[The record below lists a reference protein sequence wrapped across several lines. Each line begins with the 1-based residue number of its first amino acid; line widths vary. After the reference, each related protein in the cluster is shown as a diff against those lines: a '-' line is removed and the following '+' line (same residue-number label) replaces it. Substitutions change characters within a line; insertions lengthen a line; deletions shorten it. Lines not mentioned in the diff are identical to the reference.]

1 MAINNGDFVRL
12 NFTGKVQEND
22 EIFDTT
28 FEDVAKEANLFN
40 ENKEYKPIPIIV
52 GGNHLLPAIEE
63 AIVGLEEGDSKTI
76 EIDSENAFGPRNRQ
90 LIQLIPMK
98 EFKKQ
103 GMTPVPG
110 MIITSEGNNGKILT
124 VNGGRVKVDFNH
136 ELAGKD
142 LIFDVD
148 VVEIIDND
156 EDKIKSMIELHY
168 ATPNMDIDKTV
179 VDIDGDVVNIT
190 LDEITK
196 FDQQR
201 SYMEVT
207 MARFKIAKD
216 IWDNTE
222 FEKVNFVDSFGKKQ
236 EEDEEAEEE

>member
-142 LIFDVD
+142 LTFDVD

-168 ATPNMDIDKTV
+168 AFPNMDIDKTV

-236 EEDEEAEEE
+236 EEDEESEEE

>member
-1 MAINNGDFVRL
+1 MAINKGDFVRL

-28 FEDVAKEANLFN
+28 FEDVAKEADLFD

-236 EEDEEAEEE
+236 EEDEESEEE

>member
-12 NFTGKVQEND
+12 NFTGKIQEND

-28 FEDVAKEANLFN
+28 FEDVAKEADLFD

-63 AIVGLEEGDSKTI
+63 AIVGLDAGDSKTI

-103 GMTPVPG
+103 CMTPVPG
-110 MIITSEGNNGKILT
+110 MKITSDGNTGRILT

-142 LIFDVD
+142 LTFDVD

-236 EEDEEAEEE
+236 EEDEESEEE

>member
-236 EEDEEAEEE
+236 EEDEESEEE

>member
-28 FEDVAKEANLFN
+28 FEDVAKEADLFN

-236 EEDEEAEEE
+236 EEDEESEEE

>member
-90 LIQLIPMK
+90 LIQLIPMR

-236 EEDEEAEEE
+236 EEDEKKEEE

>member
-222 FEKVNFVDSFGKKQ
+222 FEKVNFVDSFEKKQ
-236 EEDEEAEEE
+236 EEDEESEEE

>member
-12 NFTGKVQEND
+12 NFTGKIKEND

-28 FEDVAKEANLFN
+28 FEDVAKEAGLFD

-63 AIVGLEEGDSKTI
+63 AIVGLEAGDSKTI
-76 EIDSENAFGPRNRQ
+76 EIDSENAFGPRNKQ

-98 EFKKQ
+98 EFKRQ

-110 MIITSEGNNGKILT
+110 MKITSEGSTGKILT

-142 LIFDVD
+142 LILMLMLL
-148 VVEIIDND
+148 
-156 EDKIKSMIELHY
+156 KSLTM
-168 ATPNMDIDKTV
+168 TKTK
-179 VDIDGDVVNIT
+179 
-190 LDEITK
+190 L
-196 FDQQR
+196 
-201 SYMEVT
+201 
-207 MARFKIAKD
+207 
-216 IWDNTE
+216 
-222 FEKVNFVDSFGKKQ
+222 KV
-236 EEDEEAEEE
+236 